1 MFDGLSRIGPS
12 GVPRPI
18 PPRPAP
24 MDVRAM
30 LPVLRAEAAEI
41 AVKFLAVAAAQNAI
55 AVTQWLVMNWGAG
68 ADVRDPCH
76 PARAAAMD
84 ETSPAYRLVEAQDA
98 LATAC
103 RRYRMITGRDGVALA
118 RERIEGGYGAV
129 VTDYA
134 LQPVVDSAWLDDLTV
149 EAGHN
154 LDPLPPAPEPTP
166 AQRRT
171 SAAACAEWMLSEP
184 EMGDLA
190 DRLRAL
196 LAACRGGDGDP
207 REPGTAA
214 AIQGVITAICDA
226 VRRGCPQELLQ
237 IALDTWGDA
246 AGGLRVTV
254 EVGQPS
260 THPSKE

>member
-1 MFDGLSRIGPS
+1 
-12 GVPRPI
+12 
-18 PPRPAP
+18 
-24 MDVRAM
+24 
-30 LPVLRAEAAEI
+30 
-41 AVKFLAVAAAQNAI
+41 
-55 AVTQWLVMNWGAG
+55 
-68 ADVRDPCH
+68 
-76 PARAAAMD
+76 
-84 ETSPAYRLVEAQDA
+84 
-98 LATAC
+98 
-103 RRYRMITGRDGVALA
+103 MITGRDGVALA

-214 AIQGVITAICDA
+214 ATGGVEAAVGDA
-226 VRRGCPQELLQ
+226 LRRGCPQELLQ
-237 IALDTWGDA
+237 IALDTWADA
-246 AGGLRVTV
+246 TCGPKITV
-254 EVGQPS
+254 QIVDQPS